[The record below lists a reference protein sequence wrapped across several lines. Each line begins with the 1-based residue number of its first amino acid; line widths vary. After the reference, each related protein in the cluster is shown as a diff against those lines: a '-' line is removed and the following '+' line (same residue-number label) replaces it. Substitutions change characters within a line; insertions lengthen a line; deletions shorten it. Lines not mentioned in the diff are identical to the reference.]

1 MWIFLE
7 DKLIVTK
14 ELNGQLLGLEDLD
27 PVHQWFEHLLIAKI
41 EKLKKDSNGT
51 WMFESISSNVF
62 NNQPGLVFSPIFC
75 LFFLW
80 KRMNWVLLEQILTL
94 CSLDT
99 SINYFFFY
107 QRTVSKDS
115 WDDYMGSLEYCS
127 DQKSAQPYLR
137 VPSRLKQCIA
147 DSLQQR
153 IVKSLI
159 VLFLSVSSFSLLPIF
174 KLLQMCPLV
183 IFSEEQRSK
192 CRWDFLAKSQ
202 MVKSWKTCFNTF
214 KVAFSHQ
221 ALRPLRWL
229 GELAQGEDLIESNY
243 LPITIF
249 LL

>member
-99 SINYFFFY
+99 SINYFFFIREQFLKTRETTTWEVLNTAVTRKVLNPISACHPDWNNALPILSSKELSNPWSSSFYQFHLFPCCQSSNFSKCALWSYFLKSNAQNALETFY
-107 QRTVSKDS
+107 QR
-115 WDDYMGSLEYCS
+115 
-127 DQKSAQPYLR
+127 
-137 VPSRLKQCIA
+137 
-147 DSLQQR
+147 
-153 IVKSLI
+153 
-159 VLFLSVSSFSLLPIF
+159 
-174 KLLQMCPLV
+174 
-183 IFSEEQRSK
+183 
-192 CRWDFLAKSQ
+192 AK
-202 MVKSWKTCFNTF
+202 W
-214 KVAFSHQ
+214 
-221 ALRPLRWL
+221 
-229 GELAQGEDLIESNY
+229 
-243 LPITIF
+243 
-249 LL
+249 